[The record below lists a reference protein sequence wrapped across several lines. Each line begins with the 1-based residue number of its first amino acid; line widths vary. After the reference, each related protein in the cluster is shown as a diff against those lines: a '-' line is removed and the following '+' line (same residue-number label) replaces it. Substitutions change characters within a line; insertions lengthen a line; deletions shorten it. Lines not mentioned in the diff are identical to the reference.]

1 MHQIPAGHLLEML
14 FQLPHRERCFWAA
27 AGIPGLKKQFGK
39 VLGIMKAIPHR
50 GSWSSLEC
58 IERWNMED
66 AFCAHARFT
75 EWSGNGG
82 RGRRV
87 TRKYQ
92 GTDEE
97 DLSSSLDLGTNLL
110 GNLIQVTS
118 SLGASVFSPVKWS
131 ASEHW
136 SLTSYRA

>member
-1 MHQIPAGHLLEML
+1 MHFVPMPGSQNGPEMG
-14 FQLPHRERCFWAA
+14 A
-27 AGIPGLKKQFGK
+27 
-39 VLGIMKAIPHR
+39 
-50 GSWSSLEC
+50 
-58 IERWNMED
+58 
-66 AFCAHARFT
+66 
-75 EWSGNGG
+75 
-82 RGRRV
+82 
-87 TRKYQ
+87 RKYQ

-110 GNLIQVTS
+110 GNLTQVTS